1 MHDKVTKKMH
11 LTFYLIQIWN
21 VSAFESAP
29 DGLSEE
35 TLRFEVEIKGA
46 IKVAIELHLKML
58 MVVHLLVQKC
68 SQNSFIKG
76 EHEEAFYF
84 ALEGTP
90 KFHFKKHK
98 KMKKNV
104 KK

>member
-1 MHDKVTKKMH
+1 MP

-29 DGLSEE
+29 DGLSED
-35 TLRFEVEIKGA
+35 TLTFEVEIKGA

-68 SQNSFIKG
+68 SQNSSIKG

-90 KFHFKKHK
+90 KFHFKKHEK
-98 KMKKNV
+98 LQKIV